1 MASPARRMFAT
12 YQLELGRS
20 WVPKH
25 IILLLVLKPSNV
37 TTHGQS
43 HRKIVGKKQ
52 TFSCDTIFILFL
64 VLFFSRTGWLLAFA
78 LHDNRSFRHY
88 FVLFSYPTQL
98 RFGNRKHPFWKSRKQ
113 LNVPRKNIGES
124 FTSGQA
130 ATCASAVSLR
140 LAS

>member
-1 MASPARRMFAT
+1 MANPTEKSSEKNKRFPVIPF
-12 YQLELGRS
+12 L
-20 WVPKH
+20 
-25 IILLLVLKPSNV
+25 
-37 TTHGQS
+37 
-43 HRKIVGKKQ
+43 
-52 TFSCDTIFILFL
+52 FLFL

-130 ATCASAVSLR
+130 ATRASAVSLR